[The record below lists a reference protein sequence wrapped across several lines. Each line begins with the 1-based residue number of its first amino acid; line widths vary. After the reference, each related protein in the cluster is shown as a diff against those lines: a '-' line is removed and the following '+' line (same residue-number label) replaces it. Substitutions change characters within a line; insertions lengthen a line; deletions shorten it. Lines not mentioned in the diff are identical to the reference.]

1 MCHFKE
7 TILQRLTLILILI
20 ISTLTS
26 FGQDKK
32 IVLQIDT
39 LVLNGFDKFSISI
52 TGQGFANFPDFLEDS
67 VFIKNTAGHPNFI
80 CPLTL
85 RTDSSNIQI
94 SLDDQGGYLQLMD
107 AYKLKNDTLKIN
119 KVVVF
124 NNCYRDTTFTRI
136 DYYIKKSDGS
146 IDKPFKTKYSKTI
159 AKKKCKIRPLFKTAY
174 RINNDLYF
182 VSFQK
187 QKSIGTDIT
196 DFHGYKPKKYLE
208 DRDNYKG
215 KVTYFHGHSATT
227 HYINVITLKIKNG
240 T

>member
-1 MCHFKE
+1 M
-7 TILQRLTLILILI
+7 QRLTLILTLI
-20 ISTLTS
+20 ITTLNS

-39 LVLNGFDKFSISI
+39 LILNGYDKFSIAI
-52 TGQGFANFPDFLEDS
+52 KGQGFTNFPDVIDDS
-67 VFIKNTAGHPNFI
+67 VYVKRTNSYPNFI
-80 CPLTL
+80 SPLTL
-85 RTDSSNIQI
+85 KTDSSNIQI

-107 AYKLKNDTLKIN
+107 AYKVKNDTLQIN

-159 AKKKCKIRPLFKTAY
+159 AKKKCKIRLLFKTSY
-174 RINNDLYF
+174 RINDVSYF

-187 QKSIGTDIT
+187 QKDIGTEIT
-196 DFHGYKPKKYLE
+196 DFHGYRPKKYLE

-215 KVTYFHGHSATT
+215 KVTYFHGHSSKT
-227 HYINVITLKIKNG
+227 HYINVVTLKIKIG